1 MLLLHVVQGKWARI
15 IQNYRLSATHKCEKL
30 IYFYSTGCEPERN
43 GAGLTVIKRKCRFW
57 SDGQV
62 AALVIKGYCET
73 SLYKY
78 RFFFVYRFRVVP
90 GSTAFLN
97 YKSQTDTL
105 FMLGNSSQQLAFDK
119 INTILAK
126 HSSLLDAFSEIEPII
141 LELFDA
147 QRMSIFQ
154 RRRQHQ
160 DLVARF
166 KTGKA
171 TQEIKVP
178 ISPLSIAG
186 YVALAQRPI
195 VIADPYNKE
204 ELEGI
209 HPRLRFADK
218 FDKSSNFRTNNILC
232 VPVLNA
238 GVLLGVMQLIN
249 KQTGPFNGS
258 DLIVAKQLTELLGN
272 KFRYELGGTNHPF
285 DLLLHKNQIAPAALT
300 DLLNSTNDQ
309 RTIVQRLMS
318 EHSIREHD
326 IGNTLSVHYQ
336 VPYIPYLPEK
346 YHLFQN
352 DSRLNLSYLKR
363 NLVAVIADVHE
374 RPIVLMAEPNNAAL
388 LMEIESAMGID
399 SYEIAVALPNQVLQ
413 YLGEGGGNGAPGE
426 MSEIL
431 DEISAGDDEGEDQ
444 VDEMSDDA
452 PAVVRL
458 VSRVLHDAKRLNAS
472 DIHVDPEKGGPTRVR
487 MRIDGVCRDMSQIP
501 QSHHSAV
508 IARIKILSNLNIAE
522 KRVPQD
528 GKLAFRMNGQL
539 VEVRVATIPTV
550 AGEGV
555 VMRILAS
562 GGAMPIDKM
571 NLAPSNMNRL
581 ESMIRKP
588 HGILLVVGPTGSGKT
603 TTLHAVLGYLNTPE
617 KKIWT
622 AEDPVEI
629 TQAGL
634 QQVQVSPKIG
644 FTFANALRA
653 FLRADPDIILIGE
666 MRDKET
672 AHAGI
677 EASLTGHLVLST
689 LHTNS
694 APETI
699 TRLLDLGLDPVNFS
713 DACVGILAQRLI
725 RTLCKSCKQQYP
737 ASENDI
743 AFIKRQ
749 YGESY
754 LNELDLPS
762 PLMLHKADG
771 CEECGGTGYRG
782 RTGVHEL
789 LGMTPELRGLIYKEG
804 SVSDMK
810 EQAMKDGMRT
820 LVQDAIYKVIKGDTD
835 LAQVQIVS
843 GAE

>member
-1 MLLLHVVQGKWARI
+1 MEVMNNQQAFG
-15 IQNYRLSATHKCEKL
+15 Q
-30 IYFYSTGCEPERN
+30 
-43 GAGLTVIKRKCRFW
+43 IKRIL
-57 SDGQV
+57 DNH
-62 AALVIKGYCET
+62 
-73 SLYKY
+73 
-78 RFFFVYRFRVVP
+78 
-90 GSTAFLN
+90 ST
-97 YKSQTDTL
+97 
-105 FMLGNSSQQLAFDK
+105 
-119 INTILAK
+119 
-126 HSSLLDAFSEIEPII
+126 LLDAYGLLEPII
-141 LELFDA
+141 LHVFDA

-166 KTGKA
+166 KTGKE
-171 TQEIKVP
+171 TLEIKVP
-178 ISPLSIAG
+178 ISPMSIAG
-186 YVALAQRPI
+186 YVALSQNPV
-195 VIADPYNKE
+195 VIDDPYNP
-204 ELEGI
+204 LLLQSI

-218 FDKSSNFRTNNILC
+218 FDKDNDFKTQNILC
-232 VPVLNA
+232 VPIMNA
-238 GVLLGVMQLIN
+238 GVLMGVIQIIN
-249 KQTGPFNGS
+249 KNSGPFTEE
-258 DLIVAKQLTELLGN
+258 DLQLGN
-272 KFRYELGGTNHPF
+272 TLALILGDKFRFELGGTHNPF
-285 DLLLHKNQIAPAALT
+285 DSLVHKGLLSESALNELQESSS
-300 DLLNSTNDQ
+300 DI
-309 RTIVQRLMS
+309 RTLVQRLIS
-318 EHSIREHD
+318 EYRIAEQEIGQSLSI
-326 IGNTLSVHYQ
+326 HYQ
-336 VPYIPYLPEK
+336 VPFIGFLPDK
-346 YHLFQN
+346 YHRFEN
-352 DSRLNLSYLKR
+352 ESRLNVSYLKR
-363 NLVAVIADVHE
+363 NYVAVIADAHDK
-374 RPIVLMAEPNNAAL
+374 PIVLMAEPNNAAL

-399 SYEIAVALPNQVLQ
+399 SYEIAVGLPNLILQ
-413 YLGEGGGNGAPGE
+413 YLGDNSGGGAPGE
-426 MSEIL
+426 MSDIL
-431 DEISAGDDEGEDQ
+431 DEIGSSTEDDDDH
-444 VDEMSDDA
+444 VDELSDDA

-472 DIHVDPEKGGPTRVR
+472 DIHIDPEKNAPTRVR
-487 MRIDGVCRDMSQIP
+487 MRVDGVCRDMSQVP
-501 QSHHSAV
+501 NSHHNAV
-508 IARIKILSNLNIAE
+508 IARIKIMSNLNIAE

-571 NLAPSNMNRL
+571 NLAPTNRSRL
-581 ESMIRKP
+581 EEMIKKP

-603 TTLHAVLGYLNTPE
+603 TTLHAILGYLNTPE

-629 TQAGL
+629 TQPGL

-725 RTLCKSCKQQYP
+725 RTLCSNCKEKYI
-737 ASENDI
+737 ATETDL
-743 AFIKRQ
+743 AFIERQ
-749 YGESY
+749 YGQEHIAE
-754 LNELDLPS
+754 LNMNTPLELY
-762 PLMLHKADG
+762 KAKG
-771 CEECGGTGYRG
+771 CEECGNTGYKG

-789 LGMTPELRGLIYKEG
+789 LGMTPELRSLVYKEA
-804 SVSDMK
+804 SVADMK
-810 EQAMKDGMRT
+810 KQATHDGMRT
-820 LVQDAIYKVIKGDTD
+820 LVQDAIFKVLKGDTD
-835 LAQVQIVS
+835 LAQVQIV
-843 GAE
+843 GGD